1 MAAQSRGRRSPLVLA
16 WLAAGVLA
24 VVLTAGPAVPA
35 SAQTGT
41 CPQTGTCTYTSTITM
56 PNGGGTVT
64 VVTTYVNGILVSITT
79 SPGQTDEDDQD
90 DDEPA
95 GHD

>member
-1 MAAQSRGRRSPLVLA
+1 MAAQSRGRRSPLVMV

-24 VVLTAGPAVPA
+24 VVLTAGQAVPT
-35 SAQTGT
+35 SAQTG
-41 CPQTGTCTYTSTITM
+41 CPQVGTCTFTSTITM

-79 SPGQTDEDDQD
+79 SPGQTGEDDQD